1 MIMKTSRTLF
11 GKHKHG
17 HIFPILLNANLMEG
31 HIMGVVQRV
40 DSSDDYVWFTSKTLK
55 VLGASQTSLLL
66 MGVDSVDV
74 DEGKVD
80 VSRFVSEQQLQ
91 PLIDTGLVGTG
102 KQRALSQTVK
112 KLPPELPREFA
123 ARICLRW
130 SVHSW
135 CSQFVVTNASKDY
148 IQREFASD
156 RQRKKAREGFK
167 ISGRVQVTPFLKTG
181 WIIGHTRPYVLP
193 ANTPV

>member
-31 HIMGVVQRV
+31 HIMGIVQRV

-112 KLPPELPREFA
+112 KLPP
-123 ARICLRW
+123 
-130 SVHSW
+130 
-135 CSQFVVTNASKDY
+135 
-148 IQREFASD
+148 
-156 RQRKKAREGFK
+156 
-167 ISGRVQVTPFLKTG
+167 
-181 WIIGHTRPYVLP
+181 
-193 ANTPV
+193 